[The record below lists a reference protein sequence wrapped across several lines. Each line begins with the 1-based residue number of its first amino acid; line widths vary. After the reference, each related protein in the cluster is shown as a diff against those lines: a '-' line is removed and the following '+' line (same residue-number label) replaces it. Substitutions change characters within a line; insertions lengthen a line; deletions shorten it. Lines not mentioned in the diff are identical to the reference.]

1 MYKTRLIIIILV
13 GFTMLGFTQ
22 SLNQEYRVK
31 QDYKKAEI
39 KINDDKNTLTVF
51 GKDYNLEESYYL
63 LRYAIIENGDYL
75 CVLRND
81 HSTYEYMDEIA
92 RKESRYKVCLIGG
105 SGRIEGG
112 VYIRIHDAVWVLRK
126 NH

>member
-39 KINDDKNTLTVF
+39 KINDSKNTLTVF

-63 LRYAIIENGDYL
+63 LRYAIIENGEYL

-112 VYIRIHDAVWVLRK
+112 VYIRIHVPVS
-126 NH
+126 

>member
-39 KINDDKNTLTVF
+39 KINDNKNTLTVF
-51 GKDYNLEESYYL
+51 GKDYNLEETYYL
-63 LRYAIIENGDYL
+63 LRYAIMGNGDYL
-75 CVLRND
+75 CVLPND
-81 HSTYEYMDEIA
+81 SDTYDYMGEIA
-92 RKESRYKVCLIGG
+92 RKENRYKVCLIGG
-105 SGRIEGG
+105 VVS
-112 VYIRIHDAVWVLRK
+112 
-126 NH
+126 